1 MKYYLGYGRIPQNL
15 DIDKIVETLDYNI
28 TYKRKIKEGI
38 IYFLSLLSNLDDYPE
53 YWLKN
58 EYFIINDSRLAKI
71 VGKGGDKSRTAV
83 IKNLLIKHN
92 VVESIP
98 YKFKEKSTGFRL
110 TSDYVS
116 GDFMSVPFSDDILN
130 NLKKYEFSD
139 YEQYKD
145 LIDGRYSH
153 LANNFN
159 VNSFNILED
168 DLRLALRNLLE
179 IAGDVVINKRK
190 YSNISLKS
198 LLSYIGKN
206 LAQLNKLASGDV
218 NLSVSTSNNR
228 LYSLLTQ
235 VPRLFRRF
243 LQINNNDI
251 GEVDIN
257 ACQLYILA
265 CILRSDFSISTSKG
279 FNLMTIYPDLYQKIK
294 DFDFINPSRQVGRN
308 SAYLGVY
315 IDDRSK
321 KSLAEFS
328 DFDFANND
336 FYEHAYDSAIKQFP
350 QVFAEKK
357 GFINKIEG
365 RNSIKNNVMNFLFD
379 EKEVNRDM
387 NRIIYFLGLKYGA
400 VDYIIT
406 SFLGWYSKQELAI
419 LLQRCE
425 AYLVLENV
433 TKAVYDKKNSAPIFT
448 IHDCIIST
456 IDNLETIKH
465 VMEKKIRSI
474 TGKSIG
480 VKTKLITNGGL
491 FDTNSI
497 NEILS
502 KTIVDNKL
510 KFDKA
515 SRNIRSKHIELAIDY
530 IYQDIPEQANK
541 WKSIVS

>member
-1 MKYYLGYGRIPQNL
+1 
-15 DIDKIVETLDYNI
+15 
-28 TYKRKIKEGI
+28 
-38 IYFLSLLSNLDDYPE
+38 
-53 YWLKN
+53 
-58 EYFIINDSRLAKI
+58 
-71 VGKGGDKSRTAV
+71 
-83 IKNLLIKHN
+83 
-92 VVESIP
+92 
-98 YKFKEKSTGFRL
+98 
-110 TSDYVS
+110 
-116 GDFMSVPFSDDILN
+116 
-130 NLKKYEFSD
+130 
-139 YEQYKD
+139 
-145 LIDGRYSH
+145 
-153 LANNFN
+153 
-159 VNSFNILED
+159 
-168 DLRLALRNLLE
+168 
-179 IAGDVVINKRK
+179 
-190 YSNISLKS
+190 
-198 LLSYIGKN
+198 
-206 LAQLNKLASGDV
+206 
-218 NLSVSTSNNR
+218 
-228 LYSLLTQ
+228 
-235 VPRLFRRF
+235 
-243 LQINNNDI
+243 
-251 GEVDIN
+251 
-257 ACQLYILA
+257 
-265 CILRSDFSISTSKG
+265 
-279 FNLMTIYPDLYQKIK
+279 LYQKIK

-474 TGKSIG
+474 TGKAIG

>member
-38 IYFLSLLSNLDDYPE
+38 IYFLSLLSNLDDYPD

-153 LANNFN
+153 LAYNFN
-159 VNSFNILED
+159 VNSFNVLD
-168 DLRLALRNLLE
+168 DNLRLALRNLLE

-257 ACQLYILA
+257 ASQLYILA

-279 FNLMTIYPDLYQKIK
+279 FNLITIYPDLYQKIK

-433 TKAVYDKKNSAPIFT
+433 TKAVYDKNNSAPIFT

-530 IYQDIPEQANK
+530 IYQDLPEQANK